1 MEKKLSVSEFAELAG
16 TTAKTIYQRILNNSE
31 LPVNE
36 QLNTVKEKVKG
47 REITFIITDYK
58 QIELYKNLYGKQ
70 PVNNLQC
77 EEILTD
83 NNVSETEINSNIQVK
98 NNNNNDFNNDI
109 IDKILTINNNYNN
122 RLELV
127 YNELK
132 TANNELV
139 EVKSKQLLLEDKA
152 SREGLYLNEINTL
165 KKDNNKLS
173 NINKLLITVIVLLL
187 TVIIITITYF
197 LTVNYISKNVNNE
210 LKTVIENVENK

>member
-31 LPVNE
+31 LPKNE
-36 QLNTVKEKVKG
+36 QLNTVKEKIKG
-47 REITFIITDYK
+47 REVTVIITDYK
-58 QIELYKNLYGKQ
+58 QIELYKNLYGKE
-70 PVNNLQC
+70 PVNNLQY

-83 NNVSETEINSNIQVK
+83 NNVTDTEINSNTQVK
-98 NNNNNDFNNDI
+98 NNNNNDFDNDI
-109 IDKILTINNNYNN
+109 IDKILTINDKYNN

-132 TANNELV
+132 TANNELA

-165 KKDNNKLS
+165 KKDYNKLS
-173 NINKLLITVIVLLL
+173 NINKLLITVIILLL
-187 TVIIITITYF
+187 IVIIIAITYF
-197 LTVNYISKNVNNE
+197 ITVNYISKNV
-210 LKTVIENVENK
+210 KDGSKVVIENVENK

>member
-31 LPVNE
+31 LPENE
-36 QLNTVKEKVKG
+36 QLNTVKEKIKG
-47 REITFIITDYK
+47 REVTVIITDYQ
-58 QIELYKNLYGKQ
+58 QIELYKNLYGKE
-70 PVNNLQC
+70 PVNNLQY
-77 EEILTD
+77 EDILTD
-83 NNVSETEINSNIQVK
+83 NNISDTEINGNIQVK
-98 NNNNNDFNNDI
+98 NNNNNDFDNDI
-109 IDKILTINNNYNN
+109 VDKILTINDKYNN

-132 TANNELV
+132 TANNELA

-165 KKDNNKLS
+165 KKDYNKLS
-173 NINKLLITVIVLLL
+173 NINKLLITVIILLL
-187 TVIIITITYF
+187 TVIIIAITYF
-197 LTVNYISKNVNNE
+197 ITVNYISKNVNNE